1 MQQRERL
8 HLSEADVMRLMQDK
22 SSQNRADVAIKVATD
37 VDGQLNDQERALAND
52 IIRLLAQ
59 DMAVT
64 VRKALSESLKE
75 SANLPHDVALMLA
88 NDVEDV
94 ALPLL
99 ECSKLLTEDELVNLV
114 KSGSERKQSA
124 IARRDDVSET
134 ISNVLVDHAAEGAVA
149 ALMENKNANISDER
163 INKVLTR
170 FEGSEKV
177 QSALL
182 TRDSLPEGVAEKLV
196 SIISDTLLDQV
207 LKRADV
213 PDEVAI
219 DVLMRTREHARQKLI
234 TSDQPTSDGLTDLI
248 VNLDKAGHLNESL
261 LFRALCLGDLDFYE
275 AALSYKSGLPLT
287 NARML
292 IYDEGPLGLK
302 TMFDRCNFSL
312 GTLPPSRVAINA
324 AMDTLFDGEEG
335 DYERRKRK
343 VLERILTQVDGL
355 EEDDLDYLLGKL
367 SSMANIDFLGDARVL
382 SNSALH

>member
-8 HLSEADVMRLMQDK
+8 HLSETDVMRLMQDK
-22 SSQNRADVAIKVATD
+22 SPQNRADVATKIAGD
-37 VDGQLNDQERALAND
+37 IDMNLSDQERALAND

-59 DMAVT
+59 DVAVT
-64 VRKALSESLKE
+64 VRRALSETLKE
-75 SANLPHDVALMLA
+75 ATNLPHDVALTLA
-88 NDVEDV
+88 KDVDDV

-99 ECSKLLTEDELVNLV
+99 ECSKILSEDELIALI
-114 KSGSERKQSA
+114 KSGSEKKQSA
-124 IARRDDVSET
+124 IARRDDVTDNITGALME
-134 ISNVLVDHAAEGAVA
+134 HGGEGSVA
-149 ALMENKNANISDER
+149 ALMRNNQADLSDDR
-163 INKVLTR
+163 INQALNR
-170 FEGSEKV
+170 FGNSEEV

-182 TRDSLPEGVAEKLV
+182 GRESLPSGVAERLV
-196 SIISDTLLDQV
+196 SVISDSLLQQV

-219 DVLMRTREHARQKLI
+219 DVLMRTREQARQKLI
-234 TSDQPTSDGLTDLI
+234 VGDGGASDGLMELI
-248 VNLDKAGHLNESL
+248 LNLDKAGHLTEAL

-302 TMFDRCNFSL
+302 TVFDRCGFSL
-312 GTLPPSRVAINA
+312 ATLPPSRVAINT
-324 AMDTLFDGEEG
+324 AMDTVFDGEDG

-355 EEDDLDYLLGKL
+355 DEEDLDYLLGKL
-367 SSMANIDFLGDARVL
+367 SSMGKIDFLADAQAL
-382 SNSALH
+382 SRS